1 MPSPEVNPHAGRPP
15 EPGMLVD
22 IDRLVAAYHDDRPD
36 PSVASQRVSFGT
48 SGHRGTPLTR
58 SFNEAHIVAA
68 AAAVARYRKSQGI
81 DGPLF
86 VGRDTHAVSEP
97 AFRTTLE
104 VLGAAGVRVFVDD
117 RDGYTPTP
125 TVSHAILRYNEERG
139 GSGASGTS
147 GTGGG
152 IGTGGTSG
160 TGASGGTSMSAN
172 RGLADGIV
180 ITPSHNPPE
189 DGGFK
194 YDPPTGG
201 PADADVTRWIQD
213 EANRILERSIDSIRR
228 VPFDRARREATGYD
242 YLGTY
247 VGDLESV
254 VDMAAIRDSGLHIG
268 VDPLGGASVA
278 YWPSI
283 AERYGLDLTV
293 VNDAVDPTFR
303 FMTVDWDGRIRM
315 DPSSPHAMVRLVELR
330 DRFDVAFGADTDADR
345 FGVVT
350 PSAGLLNPN
359 HFLSAA
365 IAYLFGGAR
374 SWGSSVAVGKTVVS
388 SAMIDRVVADLGR
401 RLWEVPVGFK
411 WFVPG
416 LVDGSVGFGGEE
428 SAGASFLRRDG
439 TTWTTDK
446 DGIIACLLAAEM
458 TAKSGRDPG
467 VAYRELTERFGA
479 PAYRRIDAPAT
490 PEQKAALAALSPD
503 AITATELAG
512 DRVTD
517 VLTRAPGN
525 GAPIGGLKVV
535 TEGGWFAARPSGTED
550 VYKVYAESWRSEEHL
565 GRLLEEAQSLV
576 GRVVRKAG

>member
-22 IDRLVAAYHDDRPD
+22 VDRLVAAYHHDRPD

-48 SGHRGTPLTR
+48 SGHRGSPLTT

-68 AAAVARYRKSQGI
+68 AAAVARYRQSQGI

-125 TVSHAILRYNEERG
+125 TVSHAILRYNRG
-139 GSGASGTS
+139 RRGNAG
-147 GTGGG
+147 
-152 IGTGGTSG
+152 G
-160 TGASGGTSMSAN
+160 TGAGTSDN

-201 PADADVTRWIQD
+201 PADTDVTRWIQD
-213 EANRILERSIDSIRR
+213 EANRILEQGTDSVPRI
-228 VPFDRARREATGYD
+228 PFDRARADATPYD

-247 VGDLESV
+247 VGDLDSV
-254 VDMAAIRDSGLHIG
+254 VDMAAIRDSGLHLG

-278 YWPSI
+278 YWPAI
-283 AERYGLDLTV
+283 AERWGLDLTV
-293 VNDAVDPTFR
+293 VNDSVDPTFR

-315 DPSSPHAMVRLVELR
+315 DPSSPHAMVRLVGLR
-330 DRFDVAFGADTDADR
+330 DQFDVAFGADTDADR

-350 PSAGLLNPN
+350 RSAGLLNPN

-374 SWGSSVAVGKTVVS
+374 DWASTVAVGKTLVS

-428 SAGASFLRRDG
+428 SAGASYLRRDG

-458 TAKSGRDPG
+458 TAKSSRDPG
-467 VAYRELTERFGA
+467 VTYRELTSRFGA
-479 PAYRRIDAPAT
+479 PAYRRVDAPAT
-490 PEQKAALAALSPD
+490 PEQKKALAALSPD

-517 VLTRAPGN
+517 VLIRAPGN
-525 GAPIGGLKVV
+525 DAPIGGLKVI
-535 TEGGWFAARPSGTED
+535 TEGGWFAARPSGTEN
-550 VYKVYAESWRSEEHL
+550 VYKVYAESWHGEDHL
-565 GRLLEEAQSLV
+565 DRLLEEAQSLV
-576 GRVVRKAG
+576 GGVVDAGG